1 LFLVAWGAAIPVA
14 SKTFVLGGSGGP
26 LLRPLG
32 EIAIWERLVF
42 PSLTFLLRKLQSEV
56 LENLELNG
64 CVPSFFASMMIE
76 EGLIVC
82 GYALP
87 ESRPPCRRR

>member
-1 LFLVAWGAAIPVA
+1 VAIQDICIRWFGR
-14 SKTFVLGGSGGP
+14 P

-42 PSLTFLLRKLQSEV
+42 PSLTFLLRKLRSEV

-64 CVPSFFASMMIE
+64 CVLSFFASMMIE

-87 ESRPPCRRR
+87 EFRPPCRRR